1 MPIKLMKGDITKVK
15 ADAIVNAA
23 NNELTPGC
31 GVCGAIF
38 GAAGCAQ
45 LEWACR
51 AVGHC
56 DTGAAVI
63 TDGFALPA
71 RYVIHTVGPVW
82 QGGGHGEA
90 DLLRSCYQSAVR
102 LAARHDCR
110 SLAFPLISWRPL
122 TALWRKT
129 TWPSPWSS
137 TTRRPGSWRT
147 GCWGSCLDFPGILRL
162 PIDKTRF
169 SRYTTLRQRDDGN
182 K

>member
-71 RYVIHTVGPVW
+71 GQSREVRHPHRRSGLAGGWPWGGGSAPILLPERCSSGRTARLPVLGVSAHLLRHLW
-82 QGGGHGEA
+82 LSQGGG
-90 DLLRSCYQSAVR
+90 
-102 LAARHDCR
+102 
-110 SLAFPLISWRPL
+110 RPC
-122 TALWRKT
+122 
-129 TWPSPWSS
+129 
-137 TTRRPGSWRT
+137 RPG
-147 GCWGSCLDFPGILRL
+147 GH
-162 PIDKTRF
+162 
-169 SRYTTLRQRDDGN
+169 
-182 K
+182 

>member
-51 AVGHC
+51 AV
-56 DTGAAVI
+56 
-63 TDGFALPA
+63 DGFALPA

-110 SLAFPLISWRPL
+110 SLAFPLISSGIYGYPREEAVRV
-122 TALWRKT
+122 ALEAIDSALAENDMAVT
-129 TWPSPWSS
+129 LVLYDQETWE
-137 TTRRPGSWRT
+137 
-147 GCWGSCLDFPGILRL
+147 LADRL
-162 PIDKTRF
+162 LGELSGF
-169 SRYTTLRQRDDGN
+169 SRNTASSH
-182 K
+182 

>member
-90 DLLRSCYQSAVR
+90 DLFRSCYQSAVR

-110 SLAFPLISWRPL
+110 SLAFPLISSGIYGYPREEAVRV
-122 TALWRKT
+122 ALEAIDSALAENDMAVT
-129 TWPSPWSS
+129 LVLYDQETWE
-137 TTRRPGSWRT
+137 
-147 GCWGSCLDFPGILRL
+147 LADRL
-162 PIDKTRF
+162 LGELSGF
-169 SRYTTLRQRDDGN
+169 SRNTASSH
-182 K
+182 

>member
-71 RYVIHTVGPVW
+71 RYVIHTVGP
-82 QGGGHGEA
+82 

-110 SLAFPLISWRPL
+110 SLAFPLISSGIYGYPREEAVRV
-122 TALWRKT
+122 ALEAIDSALAENDMAVT
-129 TWPSPWSS
+129 LVLYDQETWELADRLLGESS
-137 TTRRPGSWRT
+137 G
-147 GCWGSCLDFPGILRL
+147 
-162 PIDKTRF
+162 F
-169 SRYTTLRQRDDGN
+169 SRNTVSSH
-182 K
+182 